1 LLVFIKN
8 ELSTQQNAKLNPSIH
23 KHIRRLTAT
32 LGRLAILFTMAISL
46 VSCATDVANRYYAGQ
61 NFPPKDPSEVV
72 ILRSAPNRPYEVI
85 ADFQSR
91 GESEKSVRKKA
102 AKIGADAVI
111 ISILGGYYNLST
123 QWASDDAHANTYT
136 RICGTAIVYKQT
148 KKP

>member
-1 LLVFIKN
+1 LLVFLKN
-8 ELSTQQNAKLNPSIH
+8 EPSIQQTEKLNPSIH
-23 KHIRRLTAT
+23 NPIRRLTAT
-32 LGRLAILFTMAISL
+32 LGRLALLFTVALSL

-61 NFPPKDPSEVV
+61 SFPPKNPSEVV

>member
-1 LLVFIKN
+1 MHPP
-8 ELSTQQNAKLNPSIH
+8 T
-23 KHIRRLTAT
+23 RRLTAF
-32 LGRLAILFTMAISL
+32 LWRLALLFTAVLSMA
-46 VSCATDVANRYYAGQ
+46 SCATDVANRYYAGQ
-61 NFPPKDPSEVV
+61 TFPPKDPSEVA

-123 QWASDDAHANTYT
+123 QWASDHAHANTYT

-148 KKP
+148 KHP